1 MADTL
6 QFTEPDSVALA
17 AAAEIKVSRSTSR
30 VAAEYAQ
37 DLLNAGT
44 KVIDLS
50 ADFRLNDP
58 AVYEEFYGKPHPA
71 PELLSEAVYGMPELH
86 RDTIGSARLIASPG
100 CYPTSILLPTA
111 PLLKAGLIKSTGII
125 ANSLS
130 GVSGAGRKP
139 DVPFLYAECNE
150 SVRPY
155 GIPKHRHLSEIEQ
168 ELSLAAGEQVTI
180 QFSPHPHPRDAGH
193 SHHAISGAHG
203 EFQNGRGRR
212 VPISTSQC
220 LPRRGVRSG
229 TLCTPVARWC
239 VAGYQVRHPIQLP

>member
-1 MADTL
+1 MFL
-6 QFTEPDSVALA
+6 ALPHG
-17 AAAEIKVSRSTSR
+17 

-58 AVYEEFYGKPHPA
+58 AVYEEFYDNPHPA

-86 RDTIGSARLIASPG
+86 RDNIRSARLIASPG

-130 GVSGAGRKP
+130 GVSGAGRKA
-139 DVPFLYAECNE
+139 DVP
-150 SVRPY
+150 
-155 GIPKHRHLSEIEQ
+155 GDEIE
-168 ELSLAAGEQVTI
+168 EPAPLIKEADPEFEKLLEEEEQIERATRE
-180 QFSPHPHPRDAGH
+180 Q
-193 SHHAISGAHG
+193 
-203 EFQNGRGRR
+203 
-212 VPISTSQC
+212 SQ
-220 LPRRGVRSG
+220 
-229 TLCTPVARWC
+229 TPNFRP
-239 VAGYQVRHPIQLP
+239 GDD